1 MVTLKELEKL
11 VPLAGVK
18 VGVAAGDCSV
28 YAAEATALWVKP
40 VAVAMALT
48 VVVALMVMGPE

>member
-1 MVTLKELEKL
+1 MVTLKEEEKL

-18 VGVAAGDCSV
+18 LGVAAGDCSL

-40 VAVAMALT
+40 LAVAMASI
-48 VVVALMVMGPE
+48 VVEALMVMGPE